1 MKVLYCQ
8 CTHELLGGSD
18 RSLFDIV
25 AGMVGEGKDIEC
37 AVLLRNGDP
46 YADQYRSKGIAV
58 FHIPWRGPPNDLLSL
73 RFLMFVLT
81 FLPYLWF
88 TRKVIKQSGA
98 DLVHVNTSNNLV
110 CGLAAWL
117 CAKPVVW
124 HLRECNDGALFTL
137 AWRLVDVLS
146 VRVIAISD
154 IVERHYMK
162 VNPGSRKCSR
172 VYNGIEAVDLKVREK
187 TNGYFDIIL
196 PARIDPCKGHF
207 SLLMALTHLPE
218 SLLAKTRVGFV
229 GAVAT
234 GAEDYLEALRLY
246 IRQNQLSDVVGFN
259 GFSDCIEEEIARADV
274 LVQCSSLP
282 EAFGRTVLEAMLV
295 STVVV
300 ATDNGAAV
308 EILDHGRHGFLYRAG
323 DSGDLA
329 RQLVEVSEM
338 PTEKVLKITQ
348 AARNRA
354 LEEFSMAR
362 VIDGVL
368 SVYAEVEECNR

>member
-8 CTHELLGGSD
+8 CTNDFLGGSD

-25 AGMVGEGKDIEC
+25 TGMVGEGKDIEC
-37 AVLLRNGDP
+37 AVLLRNEDP
-46 YADQYRSKGIAV
+46 LADQYRSKGTPV
-58 FHIPWRGPPNDLLSL
+58 FQIFWRGPPNDLLSL
-73 RFLMFVLT
+73 RFLMFALT
-81 FLPYLWF
+81 FLPSLWSA
-88 TRKVIKQSGA
+88 RKVIKQSGA
-98 DLVHVNTSNNLV
+98 DLVHVNTSNNIV

-117 CAKPVVW
+117 CSKPVVW
-124 HLRECNDGALFTL
+124 HIREANESTLFFL
-137 AWRLVDVLS
+137 AWRLIDILS
-146 VRVIAISD
+146 ERVIAISD
-154 IVERHYMK
+154 LVERKYMK
-162 VNPGSRKCSR
+162 VNPESRKCSR
-172 VYNGIEAVDLKVREK
+172 IYNGIEAFDLKVEEK

-196 PARIDPCKGHF
+196 PARIEPWKGHL
-207 SLLMALTHLPE
+207 SLLMALTHFPE
-218 SLLAKTRVGFV
+218 SLLAKTRVNFV

-234 GAEDYLEALRLY
+234 GSEGYLEALRLY

-300 ATDNGAAV
+300 AGDNGAAV
-308 EILDHGRHGFLYRAG
+308 EILDHGRYGFLYRAG

-329 RQLVEVSEM
+329 RQLIEVSEM